1 MESSTLAVDASE
13 LELSAADN
21 ASLATSGADEASW
34 LASSVEVNSSCRLQV
49 PIAAGAVAEHSRSTD
64 VDDSSEDE
72 ESMWHCLCV
81 LLSNA

>member
-1 MESSTLAVDASE
+1 VMESSTLAVDASE

-21 ASLATSGADEASW
+21 ASLATSGADESAW

-49 PIAAGAVAEHSRSTD
+49 PIAAGAEHGRSTD

-72 ESMWHCLCV
+72 ESTWHRLCV